1 MNKKIV
7 RKNEIVFD
15 GNEEK
20 SLKDIFIK
28 LKNK

>member
-1 MNKKIV
+1 MNKNIT

-28 LKNK
+28 LKSK